1 MTTAVQSVILTY
13 HSYLCIDFSVYL
25 NMHVRSILSFPTAPL
40 IQPLDTDDVVFVNDD
55 PTRGVV
61 GVIVPPVSDQQ
72 GDIR

>member
-1 MTTAVQSVILTY
+1 
-13 HSYLCIDFSVYL
+13 
-25 NMHVRSILSFPTAPL
+25 MHVHTIMSFPTAPL